1 LVKCGGDI
9 GQQIFNVVLEK
20 VVALDL
26 DWEYFVDSY
35 KVLDIKGKEIEI
47 VLQKINIRLQEI
59 SLMNSL
65 PIYTGNSISQIL
77 STTLTHLSS
86 SFSSQ
91 PHLLSPTLFDTLIQS
106 ILILKSLK
114 YLNYYLE
121 ELLKG
126 LMEIIRMYY
135 SGEEAERRKVL
146 AKYVEMVGNAGVKET
161 KFLLS

>member
-65 PIYTGNSISQIL
+65 PIYTGNSIS
-77 STTLTHLSS
+77 
-86 SFSSQ
+86 
-91 PHLLSPTLFDTLIQS
+91 
-106 ILILKSLK
+106 
-114 YLNYYLE
+114 
-121 ELLKG
+121 
-126 LMEIIRMYY
+126 
-135 SGEEAERRKVL
+135 
-146 AKYVEMVGNAGVKET
+146 
-161 KFLLS
+161 